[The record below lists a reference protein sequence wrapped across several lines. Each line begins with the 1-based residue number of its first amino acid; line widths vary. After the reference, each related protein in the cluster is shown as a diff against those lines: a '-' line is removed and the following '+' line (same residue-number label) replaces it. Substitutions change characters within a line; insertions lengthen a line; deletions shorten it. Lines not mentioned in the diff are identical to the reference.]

1 MERQA
6 GVLLHVTSLP
16 SKYGVGTLGKE
27 SFEFIDWLK
36 KGNMKI
42 WQVLPLVPTSYG
54 DSPYQSVSST
64 ALNHYLIDY
73 DILKEKGL
81 LEEEDYK
88 DEYNVNSVRV
98 DYSYL
103 FNVKNRILR
112 KAFSRF
118 NTNTKKFKDF
128 LNSGEYNDYA
138 LYMTLK
144 ELNDYKSWEN
154 WPLELQKYSPELEE
168 KIKKENKKIYLYWQ
182 WTQFEFLD
190 EWHKVKSYANENG
203 IEIMG
208 DMPIYVAYDSVE
220 VWKHPELFDLDEDK
234 RLKFVAG
241 CPPDPFCEDGQLWGN
256 PIYNWAYHKETGY
269 AWWNERIE
277 KTFKLY
283 DIIRIDHF
291 RGFADFYRIPAQD
304 DTARNGMWVKGPRF
318 DLFKDKVNLKIVAE
332 DLGFIDEPVRELL
345 EQTNYPGMKVMQ
357 FGFDGDP
364 KNEYLPSNATSN
376 YIMYTGT
383 HDNMPLYQFIGSM
396 NEEEL
401 DDFKSQL
408 MDECE
413 KLHVA
418 YDYNMNSIDYIIDL
432 CLELA
437 YASVCDTCII
447 PMQDLLHQD
456 GFSRMNVPALLS
468 SDNWSYRIQ
477 KEALT
482 DDLASGLVYLTT
494 KYNRV

>member
-6 GVLLHVTSLP
+6 GVLLHITSLP

-27 SFEFIDWLK
+27 CFSFIDWLK

-81 LEEEDYK
+81 LLDEDYK
-88 DEYNVNSVRV
+88 SEYNVNSVRV

-103 FNVKNRILR
+103 YNVKNKILR

-118 NTNTKKFKDF
+118 DVNSKEFKKFLKE
-128 LNSGEYNDYA
+128 GEYNDYS

-144 ELNDYKSWEN
+144 ELNDFQSWEH
-154 WPLELQKYSPELEE
+154 WSKDLQSYTPELEARIISE
-168 KIKKENKKIYLYWQ
+168 HKNSYLYWQ

-220 VWKHPELFDLDEDK
+220 VWKHPELFDLNEDK
-234 RLKFVAG
+234 SLKFVAG

-256 PIYNWAYHKETGY
+256 PIYNWAYHKSTGY
-269 AWWNERIE
+269 KWWGERIE

-291 RGFADFYRIPAQD
+291 RGFADFYRIPASD
-304 DTARNGMWVKGPRF
+304 DTARNGMWVEGPRF
-318 DLFKDKVNLKIVAE
+318 DLFKDKTDLKIVAE

-345 EQTNYPGMKVMQ
+345 EKTNYPGMKVLQ

-364 KNEYLPSNATSN
+364 KNEYLPSNATEN

-383 HDNMPLYQFIGSM
+383 HDNMPLYQYIGSM
-396 NEEEL
+396 DEEEL
-401 DDFKSQL
+401 DEFKAQI

-413 KLHVA
+413 LLHVD
-418 YDYNMNSIDYIIDL
+418 YDYNLDSIDYIIDL
-432 CLELA
+432 CIELA
-437 YASVCDTCII
+437 YASKPNTCII

-456 GFSRMNVPALLS
+456 GFYRMNVPSLLS
-468 SDNWSYRIQ
+468 SDNWSYRISD
-477 KEALT
+477 EALS
-482 DDLASGLVYLTT
+482 DDLASGLVYLTN
-494 KYNRV
+494 KYHR